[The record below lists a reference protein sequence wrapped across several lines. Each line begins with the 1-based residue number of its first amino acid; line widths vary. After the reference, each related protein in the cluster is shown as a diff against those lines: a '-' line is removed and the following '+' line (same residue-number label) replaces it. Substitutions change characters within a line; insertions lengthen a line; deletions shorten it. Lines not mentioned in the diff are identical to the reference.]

1 MMESDGHKAVYDS
14 QTNILPLERL
24 QKSDGNGNIKFLTRI
39 SPNQIK
45 SLILYHNVV
54 IYRETF
60 EKVSKNCRHNGPQN
74 MNLTKKNLVL
84 LVIFGI
90 LVSGIPVITLCS
102 SYCVSSDLDL
112 DSHMDG
118 SCPYSFHS
126 FVQFAMVWPA
136 LFVLPLAGLFHARGR
151 QFIPPGVYFPP
162 FKPPRFSH

>member
-60 EKVSKNCRHNGPQN
+60 EKVSKNCRHNGP
-74 MNLTKKNLVL
+74 
-84 LVIFGI
+84 
-90 LVSGIPVITLCS
+90 
-102 SYCVSSDLDL
+102 
-112 DSHMDG
+112 
-118 SCPYSFHS
+118 
-126 FVQFAMVWPA
+126 
-136 LFVLPLAGLFHARGR
+136 
-151 QFIPPGVYFPP
+151 
-162 FKPPRFSH
+162 